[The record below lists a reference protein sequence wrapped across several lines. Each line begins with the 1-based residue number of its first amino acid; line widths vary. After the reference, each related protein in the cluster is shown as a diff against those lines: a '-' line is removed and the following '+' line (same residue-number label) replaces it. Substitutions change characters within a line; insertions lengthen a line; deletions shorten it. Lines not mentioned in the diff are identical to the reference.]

1 MSIECIE
8 AHHQVAQ
15 WGVAMAEDLVVEIAV
30 VVEMGVVGEIRV
42 SVQVSNVR
50 SQCSSYLTFSLAR
63 KKLHQTCGEIDLG
76 ISIDTTL
83 NLGKA

>member
-15 WGVAMAEDLVVEIAV
+15 WEADMAEDLVVEIAV

-50 SQCSSYLTFSLAR
+50 SQCSPYLTFSLSR
-63 KKLHQTCGEIDLG
+63 RQ
-76 ISIDTTL
+76 
-83 NLGKA
+83 